1 MARVA
6 SLGTKGGSREYE
18 EIAKDIIAKGGVK
31 VMSVPQIS
39 DTSKLI
45 KEKMDI
51 ELKEIIDAFEL
62 KAEFFLTSN
71 SLRKVWSHC
80 FTAEAYRV
88 PVDFFVQGFETTLG
102 HEIVSSRSDPTLD
115 SKWRETLTTLFKA

>member
-1 MARVA
+1 MLRVA

-31 VMSVPQIS
+31 VLSVPQIS

-71 SLRKVWSHC
+71 SLRKVWSRC

-88 PVDFFVQGFETTLG
+88 PVDFFV
-102 HEIVSSRSDPTLD
+102 
-115 SKWRETLTTLFKA
+115 

>member
-1 MARVA
+1 MLRVA

-71 SLRKVWSHC
+71 SLRKVWSQC

-102 HEIVSSRSDPTLD
+102 HEIVSSRLDPTLD
-115 SKWRETLTTLFKA
+115 

>member
-1 MARVA
+1 MLRVA

-71 SLRKVWSHC
+71 SLRMVWSRC
-80 FTAEAYRV
+80 FTGEAYRV

-102 HEIVSSRSDPTLD
+102 HEIVSSRSDSAQD
-115 SKWRETLTTLFKA
+115 